1 MSVSLEHYVK
11 QYPKSDI
18 KVAFFDVDGT
28 LLDADGNYP
37 KRLARSLRRA
47 QALGVKTAVASGRPY
62 FATQFLWRDLGLID
76 TGVFCTGAQI
86 FEPRTG
92 RVHRSMTLSNAIL
105 QRLLNALRNS
115 DLYYELYT
123 DSGLYIERDVAPD
136 ILAVHA
142 AHLRATPTR
151 TNFDLIV
158 EPVVK
163 LLVGI
168 DTQRDNTALTQFE
181 RQFPECT
188 FAYAALPAYPS
199 WSFASI
205 IDQAACKRSAYNY
218 LLDYYQVQPEN
229 VISFGDAQSDMAF
242 ISMAGV
248 GVAMGNASAAV
259 KAVADIVTAPVWDDG
274 VAQVLD
280 ALIA

>member
-11 QYPKSDI
+11 QHRNSDI

-28 LLDADGNYP
+28 LLDAGGNYP
-37 KRLARSLRRA
+37 KRLAKSLRRA

-62 FATQFLWRDLGLID
+62 FATQFLWHDLGLVD

-86 FEPRTG
+86 FEPKTG
-92 RVHRSMTLSNAIL
+92 KVHRSMVLSDAL
-105 QRLLNALRNS
+105 VRSLLSTLRNS
-115 DLYYELYT
+115 SLYYELYT
-123 DSGLYIERDVAPD
+123 KNGIYVERDVAPD

-142 AHLRATPTR
+142 AHLRATPTLM
-151 TNFDLIV
+151 NFDLIA

-163 LLVGI
+163 LLVGA
-168 DTQRDNTALTQFE
+168 DTQRDNSALSQLE

-205 IDQAACKRSAYNY
+205 IDKAACKRSAYDY
-218 LLDYYQVQPEN
+218 LIDYYQVKSEN

-242 ISMAGV
+242 ISMAGI

-274 VAQVLD
+274 VADVLD